1 MATKK
6 SPTKPKATISTP
18 GTLVLQWLTYA
29 FWGWTAL
36 ALIWLTYLGVS
47 YFIAPDSRRYD
58 EGMVAYSLAA
68 VVVLFVISVIC
79 DMFYT
84 RREAVQKA
92 GASMVIMIIHAVIF
106 ALFGI
111 GALIVAVFAVV
122 NMLINGIGSGAKI
135 ALITGLIIAIVYAG
149 TLLRTL
155 NPLKGVRTSRLYWAF
170 MALVVIGVTAMG
182 IIGPAAYERST
193 RDDRLIERALPQL
206 SEVINNHTAKAGE
219 LPKSLSEV
227 RSAVGDEGRQLID
240 RNLVEYKPGSKVEP
254 EAADAVLDPS
264 RSVAPTAPV
273 YSYELCV
280 NYKAEKN
287 SPYPAYAPESPAV
300 SVDTTYHEAG
310 RVCYNLQTWYG
321 YGQKYF

>member
-6 SPTKPKATISTP
+6 TPTKPKATYSTP

-36 ALIWLTYLGVS
+36 ALIWLTFLGVS

-58 EGMVAYSLAA
+58 EGTVAYSLAA
-68 VVVLFVISVIC
+68 VLVLFAISVIC
-79 DMFYT
+79 DVLYT
-84 RREAVQKA
+84 RREPLQKA

-111 GALIVAVFAVV
+111 GALIAAVFAVV
-122 NMLINGIGSGAKI
+122 NMLINGIGDGAKI
-135 ALITGLIIAIVYAG
+135 ALLTGLIIAVVYAG

-155 NPLKGVRTSRLYWAF
+155 NPLKRGLTSRAYWIF
-170 MALVVIGVTAMG
+170 MALVVAGVTAMG

-206 SEVINNHTAKAGE
+206 SEVINNHTAKSGE
-219 LPKSLSEV
+219 LPKNLSEV
-227 RSAVGDEGRQLID
+227 RGTVGDEGRQLID
-240 RNLVEYKPGSKVEP
+240 RNLVEYKTKGKVEP
-254 EAADAVLDPS
+254 NAADAILDPS
-264 RSVAPTAPV
+264 RSVPANAPV
-273 YSYELCV
+273 YAYELCV
-280 NYKAEKN
+280 TYKAEKN
-287 SPYPAYAPESPAV
+287 SPYPAYAPESPSV